1 MLGNII
7 EITENN
13 VIVNLNSNVSN
24 INNLINNY
32 VIIQDKKQI
41 IGEIIGLKQNN
52 LIIELLGEII
62 DNEFS
67 FGITKK
73 PVSMLRYG
81 YLKKR
86 MFLSLLVIMNRKLKA
101 YF

>member
-1 MLGNII
+1 MIGNII
-7 EITENN
+7 EIIENN
-13 VIVNLNSNVSN
+13 VIVNLKSNVLN
-24 INNLINNY
+24 IDNLINNY

-41 IGEIIGLKQNN
+41 IGEIISLKQIH

-73 PVSMLRYG
+73 PGLNATVWL
-81 YLKKR
+81 LKEESVP
-86 MFLSLLVIMNRKLKA
+86 FIISNTD
-101 YF
+101 